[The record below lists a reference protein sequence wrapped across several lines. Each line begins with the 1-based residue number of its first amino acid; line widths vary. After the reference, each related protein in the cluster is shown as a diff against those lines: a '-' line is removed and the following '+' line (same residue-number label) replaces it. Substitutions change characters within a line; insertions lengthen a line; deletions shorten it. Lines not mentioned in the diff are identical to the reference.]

1 MWSRKNRSL
10 HSTMFLLI
18 LAETEKIFGAI
29 IFTFHYVS
37 INTGF
42 CTPTTKTFVSLH
54 STMFLLI
61 HKFPFLRCTHCSIF
75 TFHYVSINTK
85 ILEAFFGSMRNF
97 TFHYVSINT
106 RSSEPPINSS
116 ILYHIL
122 STMIFFYL
130 FIYFD
135 ITRFTGST
143 ILLMFFTF
151 VDLS

>member
-1 MWSRKNRSL
+1 
-10 HSTMFLLI
+10 MFLLI
-18 LAETEKIFGAI
+18 PKATVDAYGESD
-29 IFTFHYVS
+29 FTFQYVS
-37 INTGF
+37 INTENRWKNQRMDF
-42 CTPTTKTFVSLH
+42 D
-54 STMFLLI
+54 
-61 HKFPFLRCTHCSIF
+61 F
-75 TFHYVSINTK
+75 TFQYVSINTTK
-85 ILEAFFGSMRNF
+85 DEHTTEEKKDF
-97 TFHYVSINT
+97 TFQYVSINT

-122 STMIFFYL
+122 STMVFFYL

>member
-1 MWSRKNRSL
+1 MFAL

-18 LAETEKIFGAI
+18 LAGLILEASVLITSLHSTMFLLIPSRLRDFSYLLQ

-37 INTGF
+37 INTENE
-42 CTPTTKTFVSLH
+42 
-54 STMFLLI
+54 
-61 HKFPFLRCTHCSIF
+61 FLR
-75 TFHYVSINTK
+75 NTK
-85 ILEAFFGSMRNF
+85 SFSF

-122 STMIFFYL
+122 STMVFFYL

>member
-1 MWSRKNRSL
+1 MS
-10 HSTMFLLI
+10 
-18 LAETEKIFGAI
+18 AI
-29 IFTFHYVS
+29 IG
-37 INTGF
+37 IAA
-42 CTPTTKTFVSLH
+42 L
-54 STMFLLI
+54 
-61 HKFPFLRCTHCSIF
+61 
-75 TFHYVSINTK
+75 
-85 ILEAFFGSMRNF
+85 GSF

>member
-1 MWSRKNRSL
+1 MITTDL
-10 HSTMFLLI
+10 
-18 LAETEKIFGAI
+18 
-29 IFTFHYVS
+29 FTFQYVS
-37 INTGF
+37 INTF
-42 CTPTTKTFVSLH
+42 CTEQNADRTAS
-54 STMFLLI
+54 
-61 HKFPFLRCTHCSIF
+61 F
-75 TFHYVSINTK
+75 TFQ
-85 ILEAFFGSMRNF
+85 
-97 TFHYVSINT
+97 YVSINT

>member
-37 INTGF
+37 INTLVRLLVLPLD
-42 CTPTTKTFVSLH
+42 CSLH

-61 HKFPFLRCTHCSIF
+61 LPSRPESYTTLNF
-75 TFHYVSINTK
+75 
-85 ILEAFFGSMRNF
+85 F

>member
-1 MWSRKNRSL
+1 M
-10 HSTMFLLI
+10 
-18 LAETEKIFGAI
+18 AQGAG
-29 IFTFHYVS
+29 V
-37 INTGF
+37 
-42 CTPTTKTFVSLH
+42 
-54 STMFLLI
+54 
-61 HKFPFLRCTHCSIF
+61 F

-85 ILEAFFGSMRNF
+85 PRCRSILLRAIF

-106 RSSEPPINSS
+106 RSFEPPINSS

>member
-1 MWSRKNRSL
+1 MKVNDFARKAY
-10 HSTMFLLI
+10 T
-18 LAETEKIFGAI
+18 AYTAFGLTSD
-29 IFTFHYVS
+29 FTFQ
-37 INTGF
+37 
-42 CTPTTKTFVSLH
+42 
-54 STMFLLI
+54 
-61 HKFPFLRCTHCSIF
+61 
-75 TFHYVSINTK
+75 
-85 ILEAFFGSMRNF
+85 
-97 TFHYVSINT
+97 YVSINT

-122 STMIFFYL
+122 STMVFFYL

>member
-29 IFTFHYVS
+29 I
-37 INTGF
+37 
-42 CTPTTKTFVSLH
+42 
-54 STMFLLI
+54 
-61 HKFPFLRCTHCSIF
+61 
-75 TFHYVSINTK
+75 
-85 ILEAFFGSMRNF
+85 F

>member
-1 MWSRKNRSL
+1 
-10 HSTMFLLI
+10 MFLLI
-18 LAETEKIFGAI
+18 LVQQI
-29 IFTFHYVS
+29 V
-37 INTGF
+37 N
-42 CTPTTKTFVSLH
+42 
-54 STMFLLI
+54 
-61 HKFPFLRCTHCSIF
+61 
-75 TFHYVSINTK
+75 
-85 ILEAFFGSMRNF
+85 EAAGIF

-122 STMIFFYL
+122 STMVFFYL

>member
-1 MWSRKNRSL
+1 MENEDMKHTPEREQTQRMKKPARWAGHRITL
-10 HSTMFLLI
+10 HSNMFLLI
-18 LAETEKIFGAI
+18 PERRVETISRSR
-29 IFTFHYVS
+29 T
-37 INTGF
+37 
-42 CTPTTKTFVSLH
+42 LH
-54 STMFLLI
+54 SNMFLLI
-61 HKFPFLRCTHCSIF
+61 PPVWVTQTPLLFSLHSNMFLLIP
-75 TFHYVSINTK
+75 
-85 ILEAFFGSMRNF
+85 
-97 TFHYVSINT
+97 

-122 STMIFFYL
+122 STMVFFYL

>member
-1 MWSRKNRSL
+1 MKANY
-10 HSTMFLLI
+10 
-18 LAETEKIFGAI
+18 EN
-29 IFTFHYVS
+29 FTFQYVS
-37 INTGF
+37 INTYILVF
-42 CTPTTKTFVSLH
+42 FQVCEYTLH
-54 STMFLLI
+54 SNMFLLI
-61 HKFPFLRCTHCSIF
+61 QFTDRTMKNAYLPLHSNMFLLIPFLALLPFQYICPLHSNMFLLIP
-75 TFHYVSINTK
+75 
-85 ILEAFFGSMRNF
+85 
-97 TFHYVSINT
+97 

-122 STMIFFYL
+122 STMVFFYL

>member
-1 MWSRKNRSL
+1 MTLWPWKSWDCKTL

-18 LAETEKIFGAI
+18 RILQDECKGNIL
-29 IFTFHYVS
+29 
-37 INTGF
+37 
-42 CTPTTKTFVSLH
+42 PLH

-61 HKFPFLRCTHCSIF
+61 RLTVWNIHFLSIF
-75 TFHYVSINTK
+75 TFHYVSINTDYAAGT
-85 ILEAFFGSMRNF
+85 ERNRTSF

>member
-1 MWSRKNRSL
+1 
-10 HSTMFLLI
+10 
-18 LAETEKIFGAI
+18 
-29 IFTFHYVS
+29 
-37 INTGF
+37 
-42 CTPTTKTFVSLH
+42 
-54 STMFLLI
+54 MFLLI
-61 HKFPFLRCTHCSIF
+61 HS
-75 TFHYVSINTK
+75 K
-85 ILEAFFGSMRNF
+85 IKSFCYIDYF